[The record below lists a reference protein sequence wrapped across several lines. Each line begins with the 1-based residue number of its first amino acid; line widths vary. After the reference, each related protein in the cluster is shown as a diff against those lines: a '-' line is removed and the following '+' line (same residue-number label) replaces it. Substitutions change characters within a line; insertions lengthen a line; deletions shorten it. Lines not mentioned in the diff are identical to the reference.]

1 MGVYVLQMQHKKK
14 RKKIP
19 LGYASCSCFFYRYPN
34 PFFSHKYNLGDSKVE
49 RAERLIGHSI
59 NTGKRAAS
67 VCLLQL
73 SPILK
78 H

>member
-1 MGVYVLQMQHKKK
+1 MLVVLVSFTGTP
-14 RKKIP
+14 I
-19 LGYASCSCFFYRYPN
+19 L
-34 PFFSHKYNLGDSKVE
+34 FFSHKYNLGDSKVE